1 MLITIELAQV
11 LVEKGERERAA
22 HLAAESF
29 TIMRSWG
36 LHKDALSAWLVF
48 QDALT
53 QGPPAPDDLFER
65 IGKYYRRHW
74 VNPAAIGG

>member
-1 MLITIELAQV
+1 MVAGGE
-11 LVEKGERERAA
+11 GERERAA
-22 HLAAESF
+22 RLAAESF

-48 QDALT
+48 QEALA
-53 QGPPAPDDLFER
+53 QEASPDDLVDR

-74 VNPAAIGG
+74 GTPGVFGGSG